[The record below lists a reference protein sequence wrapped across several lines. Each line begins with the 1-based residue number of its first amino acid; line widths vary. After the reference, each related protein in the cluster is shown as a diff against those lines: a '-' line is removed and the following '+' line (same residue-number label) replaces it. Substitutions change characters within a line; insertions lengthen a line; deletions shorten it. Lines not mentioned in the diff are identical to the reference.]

1 MLSRKR
7 IHEILEVANPGD
19 RVSRLVD
26 LSILALILLNV
37 TAMILHSVPMYKDR
51 FGSIF
56 QQFEFVSVVLSTSAS
71 A

>member
-26 LSILALILLNV
+26 LSILALILLNI
-37 TAMILHSVPMYKDR
+37 TAMAPD
-51 FGSIF
+51 G
-56 QQFEFVSVVLSTSAS
+56 STSEIESKLYTFDA
-71 A
+71 AAGKC